1 MSVFKKSVTS
11 VLVAAAVSL
20 LGGSAFAAPLS
31 APIGLKNSDVSV
43 NAELVQMRGRS
54 GGGAMSGAGR
64 SFAGRSF
71 SGGGRVAS
79 GNPGWSGGRN
89 WSGNRWAGG
98 GFGRGAGFGIGIG
111 TGLLLGGALAGRA
124 YYDDYAYDGGYYG
137 YNDYGYNRGY
147 NRGYVPV
154 VPGDDDA
161 GSCAQRFRS
170 YDPRSGTYLGY
181 DGYRHPCP

>member
-11 VLVAAAVSL
+11 LLVAAAVPL
-20 LGGSAFAAPLS
+20 LAGSAFAVPLTAS
-31 APIGLKNSDVSV
+31 IGLKNSDVGV

-64 SFAGRSF
+64 SFGGRLF
-71 SGGGRVAS
+71 TGGGRVAS
-79 GNPGWSGGRN
+79 GNSGWSGGRN

-111 TGLLLGGALAGRA
+111 IGTGLLLGGALAARP
-124 YYDDYAYDGGYYG
+124 YYDDYAYDGGNYG
-137 YNDYGYNRGY
+137 YNDYGYD
-147 NRGYVPV
+147 RGYVAV
-154 VPGDDDA
+154 APGGDDA
-161 GSCAQRFRS
+161 GYCAQRFRS